1 MRASTGG
8 RVWVGGCGRELQH
21 TPAYVH
27 IKHFTGI
34 QPSSV
39 YNRPH
44 CNRIRHTNKHGKGTR
59 RAVYLTQLPHSR
71 KKEISH
77 NSQRLLHQY
86 RELIAPFTDQENSKS
101 TMFHMGVP
109 TSALIDYI

>member
-1 MRASTGG
+1 MGGQSGKEEGWCGWEDVRASTGG
-8 RVWVGGCGRELQH
+8 RVWVGECGRELQH

-44 CNRIRHTNKHGKGTR
+44 CNRIRHTYKHGKGTQGS
-59 RAVYLTQLPHSR
+59 VSYTTPP
-71 KKEISH
+71 K
-77 NSQRLLHQY
+77 
-86 RELIAPFTDQENSKS
+86 
-101 TMFHMGVP
+101 
-109 TSALIDYI
+109 